1 MLKIIGKVFID
12 FEKEEKI
19 IKNISKEITIDKE
32 ILN

>member
-1 MLKIIGKVFID
+1 MGGAGDND

-32 ILN
+32 SMI